1 MEQSKIIDT
10 LETYHQVTSRF
21 IESTIATRLQ
31 SMIGTYTHRTN
42 FLVPPAGVVRLS
54 VSLAFLDTKGIETQ
68 VWKELM
74 KIIEKQNEELK
85 ER

>member
-31 SMIGTYTHRTN
+31 SMIEHDGLGITY
-42 FLVPPAGVVRLS
+42 FS
-54 VSLAFLDTKGIETQ
+54 VDISKDMAAC
-68 VWKELM
+68 
-74 KIIEKQNEELK
+74 
-85 ER
+85 